1 MYVFNQDKNDEC
13 QHFGNMIAA
22 KSRNYND
29 MVWRVYGDIL
39 KSK

>member
-1 MYVFNQDKNDEC
+1 MCLNQAMNDEC
-13 QHFGNMIAA
+13 QHFGNIIGA

-29 MVWRVYGDIL
+29 MVWCVYGHIL